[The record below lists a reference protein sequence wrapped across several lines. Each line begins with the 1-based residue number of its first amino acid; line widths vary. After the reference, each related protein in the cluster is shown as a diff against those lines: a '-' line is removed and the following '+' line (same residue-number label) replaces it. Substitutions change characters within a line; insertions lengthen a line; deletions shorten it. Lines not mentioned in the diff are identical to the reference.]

1 MKTIYL
7 TITFLLS
14 TSVVLGQESRK
25 TSYEK
30 GETETYEIRSDKET
44 KFIFRVGTPFNE
56 RAPMYDVPIKKYRLW
71 PKKTLVNDKEY
82 IKKYLLPYIKE
93 ELTPENGHLGIS
105 YLYELSTGKIKWIT
119 VFHENSITIPIKAI
133 ERFEKAMMK
142 DDKAIFNRS
151 TEGIT
156 DIDYFRSWP
165 TYDLYELKH
174 QTDESSE
181 KDKL

>member
-1 MKTIYL
+1 MMYL
-7 TITFLLS
+7 IIVFLFFGLN
-14 TSVVLGQESRK
+14 VMGQE
-25 TSYEK
+25 TEEISYEK
-30 GETETYEIRSDKET
+30 GETETYEIMTRRGH
-44 KFIFRVGTPFNE
+44 KFICRVGTPFND
-56 RAPMYDVPIKKYRLW
+56 RAPVPDVPMKKYRLW

-93 ELTPENGHLGIS
+93 ELTPENGHLDIS
-105 YLYELSTGKIKWIT
+105 YLYELSTGKIKWIN
-119 VFHENSITIPIKAI
+119 VYHKSSITIPIKAI

-156 DIDYFRSWP
+156 DIDFFRRWP

-174 QTDESSE
+174 QTEESSE
-181 KDKL
+181 EDKL

>member
-1 MKTIYL
+1 MNMMYL
-7 TITFLLS
+7 I
-14 TSVVLGQESRK
+14 VVLLFFGLNVMGQETK
-25 TSYEK
+25 EISYEK
-30 GETETYEIRSDKET
+30 GETETYEIMSDKET
-44 KFIFRVGTPFNE
+44 KFIFRVGAPFNE
-56 RAPMYDVPIKKYRLW
+56 RAPMFDVPLKKYRLW

-93 ELTPENGHLGIS
+93 ELTPDNGHLGIS

>member
-1 MKTIYL
+1 MKTIYF
-7 TITFLLS
+7 IIVSLLF
-14 TSVVLGQESRK
+14 TLNVRGQEK
-25 TSYEK
+25 EEISYEK
-30 GETETYEIRSDKET
+30 GETETYEIISSEDN
-44 KFIFRVGTPFNE
+44 KFIFRVSKPFND
-56 RAPMYDVPIKKYRLW
+56 RAPVPDVPIKKYRLW

-93 ELTPENGHLGIS
+93 ELTPENGHLDIS

-119 VFHENSITIPIKAI
+119 VFHDSSITIPIKAI

-156 DIDYFRSWP
+156 DIDFFRSWP
-165 TYDLYELKH
+165 TYDLYELKN
-174 QTDESSE
+174 E
-181 KDKL
+181 KN

>member
-1 MKTIYL
+1 MKTVYL
-7 TITFLLS
+7 AITFLML
-14 TSVVLGQESRK
+14 TSVILGQESRK

-44 KFIFRVGTPFNE
+44 KFIFRVGAPFNE
-56 RAPMYDVPIKKYRLW
+56 RAPMFDVPLRKYRLW

-119 VFHENSITIPIKAI
+119 VFHDSSITIPIKAI

-156 DIDYFRSWP
+156 DIDFFRSWP
-165 TYDLYELKH
+165 TYDLYELKN
-174 QTDESSE
+174 E
-181 KDKL
+181 KN

>member
-1 MKTIYL
+1 MKTIYF
-7 TITFLLS
+7 IIVSLLF
-14 TSVVLGQESRK
+14 TLNVRGQEK
-25 TSYEK
+25 EEISYEK
-30 GETETYEIRSDKET
+30 GETETYEIISSEDN
-44 KFIFRVGTPFNE
+44 KFIFRVSTPFND
-56 RAPMYDVPIKKYRLW
+56 RAPVPDVPIKKYRLW

-93 ELTPENGHLGIS
+93 ELTPENGHLDIS

-119 VFHENSITIPIKAI
+119 VFHDSSITIPIKAI

-156 DIDYFRSWP
+156 DIDFFRSWP
-165 TYDLYELKH
+165 TYDLYELKN
-174 QTDESSE
+174 E
-181 KDKL
+181 KN